1 MAGAGRFNGAAV
13 RRPRREAATYIGIGI
28 FSALAVGAL
37 ALLMRRRPPLVAT
50 PVAEEP
56 AVEKKPRRR
65 GFGMF
70 VLGFVLGAVA
80 LFGLALY
87 ASLKNF

>member
-1 MAGAGRFNGAAV
+1 MRWWQ
-13 RRPRREAATYIGIGI
+13 RRWHE
-28 FSALAVGAL
+28 
-37 ALLMRRRPPLVAT
+37 
-50 PVAEEP
+50 PV
-56 AVEKKPRRR
+56 VEKKPRRR

-70 VLGFVLGAVA
+70 VLGFLLGAVA